1 MNCTAWGP
9 LKEAIEK
16 GTLDAEVVCVQEH
29 HLLSDGCKDA
39 VKLAALHGWTAD
51 FVPAYATGN
60 ADGTTGGVGIL
71 ARCGI
76 GLRPAECSHP
86 AVQIPRSNRMA
97 FWHVG
102 CGITGGFIACSLYL
116 VTGDGMGS
124 LNQSLLF
131 QVGAALKA
139 FEKSFV
145 ICADWQ
151 MEPLALSAG
160 WLHAVNGT
168 IRTAARPTCIT
179 WACASEIDYFVTGGA
194 IDQTT
199 LGADLI

>member
-16 GTLDAEVVCVQEH
+16 GTLDADVVCFQEH

-76 GLRPAECSHP
+76 GLRPAECNQP

-102 CGITGGFIACSLYL
+102 CGIKGCFIACSLYL
-116 VTGDGMGS
+116 VTGDAMAL
-124 LNQSLLF
+124 LNQGLLF
-131 QVGAALKA
+131 QVGAA
-139 FEKSFV
+139 
-145 ICADWQ
+145 
-151 MEPLALSAG
+151 
-160 WLHAVNGT
+160 
-168 IRTAARPTCIT
+168 IT
-179 WACASEIDYFVTGGA
+179 ASE
-194 IDQTT
+194 
-199 LGADLI
+199 